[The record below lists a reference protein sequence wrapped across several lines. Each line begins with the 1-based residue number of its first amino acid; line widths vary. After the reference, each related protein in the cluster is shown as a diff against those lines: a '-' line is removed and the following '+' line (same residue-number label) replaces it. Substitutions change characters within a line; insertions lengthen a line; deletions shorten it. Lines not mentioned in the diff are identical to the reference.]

1 MILENEHLLVELK
14 LLGAELTRIY
24 SKTTKLEYLWEGD
37 AEFWNRQSPVLFPI
51 VGGLKD
57 KKYVVDG
64 VEYKLPQHG
73 FARDSEFQIIEQEG
87 DFVVLELLSSEETLK
102 IYPFKFSLQIT
113 YRIDKNKLSVGY
125 KVINKDSKEIL
136 FSIGGHPGFK
146 CPLVNG
152 TSFEDYYFEFPE
164 VENPT
169 QTFINIA
176 IGLRKEKIAQ
186 VDLGKKIH
194 LKYDLFKNDALI
206 YEGLKSTEVSLLSTK
221 HQHGLKFSFTNF
233 NYLAFWTKGK
243 DAPFICIEPWCG
255 IADSESGQ
263 NEFSEKL
270 GVEKL
275 AIDKTFDTEYSME
288 FF

>member
-1 MILENEHLLVELK
+1 MILENEDLFVELK
-14 LLGAELTRIY
+14 LTGAELTRIY

-37 AEFWNRQSPVLFPI
+37 SEYWNRQSPVLFPI

-64 VEYKLPQHG
+64 VEYELSQHG
-73 FARDSEFQIIEQEG
+73 FARDGKFKIIEQAA
-87 DFVVLELLSSEETLK
+87 DFVILELQDSEESLK
-102 IYPFKFSLQIT
+102 VYPFKFSLQIT
-113 YRIDKNKLSVGY
+113 YSIDKNKISVGY

-136 FSIGGHPGFK
+136 FSIGGHPGFR

-152 TSFEDYYFEFPE
+152 SSFEDYYFEFPE
-164 VENPT
+164 DEKPI
-169 QTFINIA
+169 QTFINIEV
-176 IGLRKEKIAQ
+176 GLRKEKTSQ
-186 VDLGKKIH
+186 VDLGKKIS
-194 LKYDLFKNDALI
+194 LKYDLFENDALI
-206 YEGLKSTEVSLLSTK
+206 YEGLKSTEVSLLSSK
-221 HQHGLKFSFTNF
+221 HPHGLKFRFTNF

-255 IADSESGQ
+255 IADSEEGQ

-275 AIDKTFDTEYSME
+275 AMDEVFDTEYSME
-288 FF
+288 LF